1 MPNVELRSHVVS
13 IITVIV
19 PVFLLSL
26 TLAKSMPWGPQ
37 RVAIQPSDR
46 PPIA

>member
-1 MPNVELRSHVVS
+1 MPNAELRSHVVS

-26 TLAKSMPWGPQ
+26 TLAKSMPWRPQ
-37 RVAIQPSDR
+37 GVTIQPSDR